1 MTGGVWLLLYLSK
14 NPRQPLPTT
23 EKPSAVKPAIE
34 QNAVVQPEPPLP
46 SAGDS
51 AQLALDK
58 GKTEQKLA
66 DFLEAKNGLD
76 QMGAQE
82 WGSEAY
88 TRMIQLGREA
98 DSHFMA
104 HEFGTAAERYELA
117 TAIAAELAE
126 SAAGTLRRLLEE
138 GSEAL
143 SKGDGEEAQKK
154 FSGALMID
162 PANPSARHGL
172 KRAETIATVMQLV
185 ESGRQHEKSGRFASA
200 RSDYRQA
207 LQIDPDFS
215 EAQQALSR
223 VTNLIEEE
231 QFKGLMS
238 EGMAAFHNNE
248 YAPARTKLLKAK
260 SIRPDSREVSDA
272 LNQVD
277 QAMRL
282 ARMDTLRK
290 EAQTAEAEED
300 WKAALTSY
308 LAVLDIDKNL
318 QFAAQGKQR
327 AMEQIQ
333 IDRRLQFFLSKPQ
346 VLESDNQLNNALRL
360 LAEAGEAEPQGP
372 KRKARIEEL
381 EGLVAIAQ
389 KTVKVIIASD
399 NLTRVAVYKVGKL
412 GQFTSYELELR
423 PGTYTVVGARDGYKD
438 VRQKIIVKPGQ
449 QELQVTIK
457 CRIKI

>member
-14 NPRQPLPTT
+14 NPRQLLQITD
-23 EKPSAVKPAIE
+23 KQSAAKPAVE
-34 QNAVVQPEPPLP
+34 QKSVIRPEPPPP
-46 SAGDS
+46 SAGDPG
-51 AQLALDK
+51 QLALDK
-58 GKTEQKLA
+58 EKAEQKLA
-66 DFLEAKNGLD
+66 EFLEAKNGLD

-88 TRMIQLGREA
+88 TRMIQLGSEA
-98 DSHFMA
+98 DSDLMA
-104 HEFGTAAERYELA
+104 NEFGTAAERYERA
-117 TAIAAELAE
+117 TIIAGELAE
-126 SAAGTLRRLLEE
+126 SAAGIQRRLLEE

-143 SKGDGEEAQKK
+143 SKGDGEAAQKT
-154 FSGALMID
+154 FSVALMID
-162 PANPSARHGL
+162 PASPSARRGL
-172 KRAETIATVMQLV
+172 KRAKTIATVMQLV
-185 ESGRQHEKSGRFASA
+185 ASGRQHEKSGRLTSA

-207 LQIDPDFS
+207 LGIDPDFN

-223 VTNLIEEE
+223 VTNLIKEEH
-231 QFKGLMS
+231 FRGLMS
-238 EGMAAFHNNE
+238 EGMAAYHNNE
-248 YAPARTKLLKAK
+248 FAPARAKLLEAK
-260 SIRPDSREVSDA
+260 SIKPDSREVSDA

-277 QAMRL
+277 QAMGL
-282 ARMDTLRK
+282 ARIDTLRK
-290 EAQTAEAEED
+290 EARTAEAVED
-300 WKAALTSY
+300 WQAALRSY

-346 VLESDNQLNNALRL
+346 LLESDSQLNNALRL
-360 LAEAGEAEPQGP
+360 LDEAGEVRPQGS
-372 KRKARIEEL
+372 KRKARLKEL
-381 EGLVAIAQ
+381 EELVAIAQ
-389 KTVKVIIASD
+389 TTVKVIIVSD

>member
-1 MTGGVWLLLYLSK
+1 MTGGVWLLVYLSK
-14 NPRQPLPTT
+14 NPRQPLPATD
-23 EKPSAVKPAIE
+23 KPSAVKPAIE
-34 QNAVVQPEPPLP
+34 PKAVVRSEPPPP
-46 SAGDS
+46 SAGDPG
-51 AQLALDK
+51 QLALDK
-58 GKTEQKLA
+58 GKAEQKLA

-98 DSHFMA
+98 DSHFRA
-104 HEFGTAAERYELA
+104 NEFGTAAERYERA
-117 TAIAAELAE
+117 TVIAGEMAE
-126 SAAGTLRRLLEE
+126 SAPGTLSRLLEE

-143 SKGDGEEAQKK
+143 DKGDGEAAREK
-154 FSGALMID
+154 FSMALMID
-162 PANPSARHGL
+162 PANPSARRGL
-172 KRAETIATVMQLV
+172 KRAKTIAAVMQLV
-185 ESGRQHEKSGRFASA
+185 DSGRQHEKGGRFTSA
-200 RSDYRQA
+200 RSDYREA
-207 LQIDPDFS
+207 LGIDPDFN

-223 VTNLIEEE
+223 VTNLIKEE
-231 QFKGLMS
+231 QFRVLMS

-248 YAPARTKLLKAK
+248 YAPARAKLLKAK
-260 SIRPDSREVSDA
+260 SIKPDSREVSDA

-282 ARMDTLRK
+282 ARIDLLRK

-300 WKAALTSY
+300 WQKALKSY

-346 VLESDNQLNNALRL
+346 LLESDSQLNNALRL
-360 LAEAGEAEPQGP
+360 LDDAGEVRPHGS
-372 KRKARIEEL
+372 KRKARIKEL
-381 EGLVAIAQ
+381 EELVAIAQ
-389 KTVKVIIASD
+389 TTVKVIIASD

-457 CRIKI
+457 CKIKI